1 MAPLPSQDLPTQMGV
16 KWSNRDGKH
25 LHFELVNSGRIVMG
39 FSSLDN
45 PWLVQC
51 WEILSHKINRDISR
65 VISYESVRASTICP
79 YLPWVLMGFGRQRR
93 TLFHQVQRYPADP
106 PAFPFGNELG
116 SECQAAKGRYHGRGH
131 KKYGGFHKSRY
142 PKMDRNSWRS
152 FFFGALFPYNILVI
166 ENFWD
171 STMTPLTG
179 NSGMPRTPV
188 GWRLYWLI

>member
-1 MAPLPSQDLPTQMGV
+1 MGPKSSLRPSKSCRWPGPYQDLPTQMGV

-152 FFFGALFPYNILVI
+152 FFWCFISL
-166 ENFWD
+166 
-171 STMTPLTG
+171 
-179 NSGMPRTPV
+179 
-188 GWRLYWLI
+188 

>member
-1 MAPLPSQDLPTQMGV
+1 MAPPKISLQMGV

-25 LHFELVNSGRIVMG
+25 LHFELVSSGRIVMG

-142 PKMDRNSWRS
+142 PKMDRNSWRI
-152 FFFGALFPYNILVI
+152 FLFWKLICISGVFSTMFVYPNKVSWTETIGDDNNIYNIK
-166 ENFWD
+166 
-171 STMTPLTG
+171 
-179 NSGMPRTPV
+179 
-188 GWRLYWLI
+188 